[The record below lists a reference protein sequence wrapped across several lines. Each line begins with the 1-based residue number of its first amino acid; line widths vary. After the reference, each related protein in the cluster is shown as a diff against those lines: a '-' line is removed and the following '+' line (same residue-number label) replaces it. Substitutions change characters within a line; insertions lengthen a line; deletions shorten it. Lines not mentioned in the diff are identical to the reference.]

1 MQHVVGVCEQEPGL
15 AGLLV
20 RPDGYVAWAA
30 DKDASPAETAEGL
43 RAALADWA
51 GTEGPGRAVFQ

>member
-1 MQHVVGVCEQEPGL
+1 VGTCEQEPGL

-30 DKDASPAETAEGL
+30 DKDASPAEIAEGL
-43 RAALADWA
+43 RAALAAWA
-51 GTEGPGRAVFQ
+51 GTEGPGRPVFK